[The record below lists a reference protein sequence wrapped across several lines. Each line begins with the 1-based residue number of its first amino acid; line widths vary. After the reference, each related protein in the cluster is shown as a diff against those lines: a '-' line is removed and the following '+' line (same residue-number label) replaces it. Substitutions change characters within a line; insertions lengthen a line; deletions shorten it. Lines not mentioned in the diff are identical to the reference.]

1 MTRRRDLKRR
11 VRDRQ
16 AQTGESYMTAL
27 RHVQAQVHDLDAEP
41 RPPDL
46 PGLPISV
53 VELVELSELA
63 EAIGLRA
70 RVTMAP
76 DLADQLHVSDALLQI
91 RRALHRPELALMREV
106 LIDGA
111 ARYHALEIEDV
122 LRFNRRVEQLRPGV
136 SDSGKMAA
144 LYLEGSRGRVLVV
157 LWLSLPPP
165 FALGSRPA
173 RLLITSHTGWRL
185 PWAR

>member
-16 AQTGESYMTAL
+16 SHTGESYTTAL
-27 RHVQAQVHDLDAEP
+27 RHVQAQAHDPAAEA

-46 PGLPISV
+46 PGVPISV

-63 EAIGLRA
+63 EVIGLRA

-76 DLADQLHVSDALLQI
+76 DLVDQLHVSDALLQI
-91 RRALHRPELALMREV
+91 RRALHRPELAVMREV
-106 LIDGA
+106 LIEGA
-111 ARYHALEIEDV
+111 ARYHTLEIEDV
-122 LRFNRRVEQLRPGV
+122 LRFNRRVERLRPGV

-144 LYLEGSRGRVLVV
+144 LYLEGVRGRVLVV
-157 LWLSLPPP
+157 LWLSLPPR
-165 FALGSRPA
+165 FALGRGRP
-173 RLLITSHTGWRL
+173 GC
-185 PWAR
+185 